1 MNQTDTS
8 LSPMHLLVIE
18 AAETV
23 NAAMDA
29 DRLARVALDHA
40 KAVGDAEA
48 LDAAKNATVAA
59 IRTLNAARACLNRA
73 LGIYTASVPVQTT
86 TAPAGA

>member
-1 MNQTDTS
+1 MNQIDTS
-8 LSPMHLLVIE
+8 LSPMHLLVIQ

-40 KAVGDAEA
+40 QAVGDAQA
-48 LDAAKNATVAA
+48 LDAAKHATVAA
-59 IRTLNAARACLNRA
+59 IRTLNAARACLHRA
-73 LGIYTASVPVQTT
+73 LGIFVSVPVQTT
-86 TAPAGA
+86 TATAGA